1 MDRQEKINYA
11 FPIVVILT
19 VIGLIVLLGLS
30 AKFYNPENGGL
41 GRVTGADVILI
52 GIGLIVYEAL
62 LWRVLLLFGEEDL
75 SFGTIWRMIPFVLYL
90 LFLVMAVGAGVTI
103 LLSVA
108 IGGLYFIVLKI
119 LDFLF

>member
-1 MDRQEKINYA
+1 MNRQEKINYA

-19 VIGLIVLLGLS
+19 VIGLIVMFGLE

-62 LWRVLLLFGEEDL
+62 LWRVLLLFAEEEL
-75 SFGTIWRMIPFVLYL
+75 SFGIVWRMIPFALYL
-90 LFLVMAVGAGVTI
+90 LFLTVAVGAGATI
-103 LLSVA
+103 LLSAA
-108 IGGLYFIVLKI
+108 IGGLYFIVLKV
-119 LDFLF
+119 LKFLF

>member
-1 MDRQEKINYA
+1 MSRQEKINYA

-19 VIGLIVLLGLS
+19 VIGLIVMFGLT
-30 AKFYNPENGGL
+30 AKFYNPENGL
-41 GRVTGADVILI
+41 GQPTGADVILI
-52 GIGLIVYEAL
+52 GIGLIVYEVL